1 MSDEYDTIFQRQG
14 ARFNVD
20 WRLLKA
26 IAMKESSLNPFAI
39 NRSDPSVGMM
49 QILCSGYPGS
59 KTCQNRFNIQSWP
72 PQKSEDL
79 LNAETNIFY
88 GAQILS
94 SNIKAYGFRKGV
106 AVYNNWSARLQEE
119 PFSNQGYLDTVIK
132 IYGELI
138 A

>member
-1 MSDEYDTIFQRQG
+1 MSDEYDSIFQRHG
-14 ARFNVD
+14 TRFNVD

-26 IAMKESSLNPFAI
+26 IAMKESSLNPAAI
-39 NRSDPSVGMM
+39 NRSDPSIGMM
-49 QILCSGYPGS
+49 QILCTGYSSS

-72 PQKSEDL
+72 PQKSDDL
-79 LNAETNIFY
+79 FNADTNVFY

-94 SNIKAYGFRKGV
+94 SNIKAYGLRKGI

-132 IYGELI
+132 IYEELT